1 MAEGTLTR
9 TKRKGTLRFFT
20 DNGDTYTVAFEP
32 GNLNLQVPGPTI
44 AVSLD
49 RGEFGDPPDVSLVD
63 DQEMSFTFD
72 GRLRSASKTD
82 VATLKDFITRSG
94 YLASTWVGTLGALRQ
109 VFLVHLEW
117 LIEGSDEG
125 EEDETITCK
134 HCWITGG
141 IEEGDVDV
149 LHISGRS
156 IDVYPDVA
164 AA

>member
-1 MAEGTLTR
+1 MAEGNLTR
-9 TKRKGTLRFFT
+9 TKRKGTLRLYT
-20 DNGDTYTVAFEP
+20 DAGDTYTVAFEP
-32 GNLNLQVPGPTI
+32 GNLNLAVPGPTI

-49 RGEFGDPPDVSLVD
+49 RGEFGDPPDVALVD
-63 DQEMSFTFD
+63 DQEMTFTFD
-72 GRLRSASKTD
+72 ARLRSVSPSD

-94 YLASTWVGTLGALRQ
+94 VLAASWTSTLGALRE

-117 LIEGSDEG
+117 LIEGSGEG
-125 EEDETITCK
+125 ETDETITCK
-134 HCWITGG
+134 HCWITGS

-149 LHISGRS
+149 LHLSGRS